1 VTDGEDVAAEIGA
14 DRGVV
19 SLAQATRICVD
30 AARADAAPS
39 ELENTPQG
47 AARNPPGPARPV
59 KARAAGG

>member
-1 VTDGEDVAAEIGA
+1 VADAEDVAAEIGA

-19 SLAQATRICVD
+19 SLAPATRICVD

-39 ELENTPQG
+39 KPENAPQG

-59 KARAAGG
+59 KSAAGG